1 MACYAALD
9 CHAGEIRA
17 LARAG
22 ELDLV
27 TFTSASNRPGLRG
40 PRWAGEDL
48 SGLLGVCIGE
58 QTAAEARRHGI
69 PAVVARKA
77 TIDALTEAVV
87 AAAGEKGAADTSRD
101 GREG

>member
-1 MACYAALD
+1 M
-9 CHAGEIRA
+9 
-17 LARAG
+17 
-22 ELDLV
+22 
-27 TFTSASNRPGLRG
+27 TFTSASTVRG
-40 PRWAGEDL
+40 FAASLGGGDL

-101 GREG
+101 WREG